1 MSLYELYEKYK
12 REWCEAR
19 GYKLEDVDEHVGING
34 ECYAS
39 FYEWYDNEY
48 QESKG
53 E

>member
-12 REWCEAR
+12 RDWCEAR

-34 ECYAS
+34 ECYAC

-48 QESKG
+48 QEMKG